1 MKGGDNGS
9 DLSRCQKRERR
20 TMMKKIATLV
30 ITIATV
36 MALCASLGGGCAP
49 KAKPSEVEELRAQIQ
64 QLNSRLVAAVA
75 HSEKAA
81 AQLNYLT
88 GELVSTKAKY
98 KELATLVPP
107 AVEAKPVTID
117 AGKTALIIVD
127 MQNDFLLLG
136 GKLGP
141 TTEAGAKACA
151 EYTSRIK
158 ALLDKCRGAGMPIV
172 YTQDYHYEG
181 DPEFAI
187 WPPHCIVGTS
197 GQEEVSE
204 LTPELGDYVLHKGG
218 KTVSYDCFYASYK
231 PNEMEN
237 TLKRLGVDTV
247 IVTGT
252 VSNICVYAAV
262 VGCAQRGYETIV
274 PKDCII
280 SLAPSGER
288 LALFQ
293 FSALYGVAVTQS
305 DMITFK

>member
-1 MKGGDNGS
+1 VLRKTS
-9 DLSRCQKRERR
+9 
-20 TMMKKIATLV
+20 ALV
-30 ITIATV
+30 VTIAIIT
-36 MALCASLGGGCAP
+36 ALSLGLAGGCAP
-49 KAKPSEVEELRAQIQ
+49 EAKPSAEVEGLKS
-64 QLNSRLVAAVA
+64 QLAAAVI

-81 AQLNYLT
+81 AQLDYVT
-88 GELVSTKAKY
+88 GQLSAANAEY
-98 KELATLVPP
+98 KELGTLVPP
-107 AVEAKPVTID
+107 AVEPEAVTID
-117 AGKTALIIVD
+117 PSKTALIIVD

-141 TTEAGAKACA
+141 TTEAGASACA

-158 ALLDKCRGAGMPIV
+158 ALLDKCRDAGMPVV
-172 YTQDYHYEG
+172 YTQDYHHPD

-187 WPPHCIVGTS
+187 WPPHCVVGTS

-204 LTPELGDYVLHKGG
+204 LTPEAGDYVLHKGG
-218 KTVSYDCFYASYK
+218 KTVSYDCFYASYE

-237 TLKRLGVDTV
+237 TLASLGVDTV

-252 VSNICVYAAV
+252 VSNICVYCAV

-274 PKDCII
+274 PKDCIL

-293 FSALYGVAVTQS
+293 FSALYGVVVTQS

>member
-1 MKGGDNGS
+1 MLRKTS
-9 DLSRCQKRERR
+9 
-20 TMMKKIATLV
+20 TLV
-30 ITIATV
+30 VTIAII
-36 MALCASLGGGCAP
+36 MALCVGLGGGCAP
-49 KAKPSEVEELRAQIQ
+49 EVKPSEVKELESQIQ
-64 QLNSRLVAAVA
+64 QLNSQLANAVA
-75 HSEKAA
+75 HSKKAT
-81 AQLNYLT
+81 AQLDYVT
-88 GELVSTKAKY
+88 SELSSAKAEY
-98 KELATLVPP
+98 KELGTLVPP
-107 AVEAKPVTID
+107 DTESKPVTID
-117 AGKTALIIVD
+117 SGKTALIIVD

-187 WPPHCIVGTS
+187 WPPHCVVGTS
-197 GQEEVSE
+197 GVEIVSE
-204 LTPELGDYVLHKGG
+204 LAPEAGDSIVRKGG
-218 KTVSYDCFYASYK
+218 KTVSYDCFFASHE

-237 TLKRLGVDTV
+237 TLKKLGVDTV

-274 PKDCII
+274 PKDCIL

-293 FSALYGVAVTQS
+293 FSALYQAVVTQS
-305 DMITFK
+305 NMITFK